1 MFLKGLPIIV
11 GISLLCGVA
20 TAVIF
25 RETKYFLMIKPPTEI
40 SIEKYKLWKNGDPHA
55 GHAPC
60 PSCPAEVAEKKVYNY
75 ELGALTAISVFAGL
89 LILNGLRKGKKP
101 TSEN

>member
-11 GISLLCGVA
+11 GISLLCGVV

-25 RETKYFLMIKPPTEI
+25 RETKYFEMINPPTEI
-40 SIEKYKLWKNGDPHA
+40 SIEKYKLWKNGDS
-55 GHAPC
+55 GLGLPC
-60 PSCPAEVAEKKVYNY
+60 PSCPAQVVEKKVYNY
-75 ELGALTAISVFAGL
+75 ELGALTAVSVFAGL